1 MPTEIEMKAFGWTRE
16 EDSIIAVVNYLY
28 KDPFGVVIQKAL
40 DGYRPFPFQSSVCA
54 PSAPMRQ
61 HGLGKGMYGMQA
73 SQMPSYPHPLRS
85 TKNILDRVNWQQKA
99 PQDEL
104 FTSAAIESHPRFAL
118 YLRQF
123 DQSRQEKIKEEST
136 RMKVVEEREEKNGYW
151 SWAEREKVHKHL
163 VCKEIVKNED
173 QSCVIKKEGSD
184 KNEVISSSVIFER
197 RGIRDDMDHQQHHP
211 WTFFSSGA
219 KKAWTAYQA
228 SALPSPRPTSL
239 PLSPSL
245 SDHPPVDLDNFLFAG
260 LAGNGGDPDDIDL
273 GFGFGPDEPDNDPF
287 TVDQPGQNVLPSA
300 ITSPT
305 FERGIQRATWSDVD
319 SRTSKL
325 VTERLFS
332 CSTDFHPD
340 WHNPIENSLPRPA

>member
-1 MPTEIEMKAFGWTRE
+1 MKAFGWTRE

-40 DGYRPFPFQSSVCA
+40 DGYRPFSFQSSVCA

-61 HGLGKGMYGMQA
+61 HGLGKGLYGMQA

-104 FTSAAIESHPRFAL
+104 FTPAAIEANPRFAL
-118 YLRQF
+118 HLREF
-123 DQSRQEKIKEEST
+123 DQSRKEKVKLEST
-136 RMKVVEEREEKNGYW
+136 QMKVVEEREEKNGYW

-173 QSCVIKKEGSD
+173 HSCVIKKEGSD
-184 KNEVISSSVIFER
+184 KNDVISSSVTYER
-197 RGIRDDMDHQQHHP
+197 SDGRDHSVHQQHHQ
-211 WTFFSSGA
+211 WMFFSSGA
-219 KKAWTAYQA
+219 KRAWTACQA
-228 SALPSPRPTSL
+228 STLPSPRPSSL
-239 PLSPSL
+239 PLSPSQ

-273 GFGFGPDEPDNDPF
+273 GFGFGPDEPDNDSF
-287 TVDQPGQNVLPSA
+287 TVDQHGQNVLPSA
-300 ITSPT
+300 ITSPS
-305 FERGIQRATWSDVD
+305 FERSQRSAWSDVNN
-319 SRTSKL
+319 RTAKL
-325 VTERLFS
+325 VTERLFN
-332 CSTDFHPD
+332 CSTDFRSEERRVGKEC
-340 WHNPIENSLPRPA
+340 W